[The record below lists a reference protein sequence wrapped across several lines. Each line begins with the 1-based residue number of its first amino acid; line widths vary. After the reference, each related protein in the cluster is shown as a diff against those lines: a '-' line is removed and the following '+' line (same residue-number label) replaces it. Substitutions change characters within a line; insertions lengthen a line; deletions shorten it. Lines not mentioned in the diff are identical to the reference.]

1 MDRAQLYSDRES
13 PACQQKSQE
22 RLLYFA
28 RLSAWTLTVVPRQ
41 IRITNMNDKENVT
54 KPEPAR
60 DEWVRVNPDKPA
72 YQRLHLCQ
80 YLAELPE
87 LEPNQPA
94 EEQPR

>member
-1 MDRAQLYSDRES
+1 
-13 PACQQKSQE
+13 
-22 RLLYFA
+22 
-28 RLSAWTLTVVPRQ
+28 
-41 IRITNMNDKENVT
+41 MNDKENVT